1 MNKKIIVAALLAAA
15 FGSAIPVSA
24 QERSYGND
32 GNWQQR
38 SDERDGSWR
47 QRTDEP
53 DASRQHRDEIE
64 RRWEAQRR
72 YDRRVYRDERGDRSR
87 GGWGR
92 TSDYNAGYDGA
103 GPYHNLRRGERLPS
117 RYRSHQYVVND
128 WHGHH
133 LKAPPR
139 GYHWV
144 QTGADYV
151 LVGIATGLIADMILS
166 Q

>member
-1 MNKKIIVAALLAAA
+1 MDKKLIVSALLVAA
-15 FGSAIPVSA
+15 FGSAIPASA
-24 QERSYGND
+24 QDRSYRDRD

-38 SDERDGSWR
+38 TYERDDSAR
-47 QRTDEP
+47 QR
-53 DASRQHRDEIE
+53 RDEIE
-64 RRWEAQRR
+64 RRWDAQRR
-72 YDRRVYRDERGDRSR
+72 YDRRDYRDDRRDHYR
-87 GGWGR
+87 GGLGR

-103 GPYHNLRRGERLPS
+103 GPYHNMHRGERLPS

-128 WHGHH
+128 WRGHH

-151 LVGIATGLIADMILS
+151 LVGIATGLIADMMLNN
-166 Q
+166 

>member
-1 MNKKIIVAALLAAA
+1 MNKKLIVSALLVAA
-15 FGSAIPVSA
+15 FGAAIPATA
-24 QERSYGND
+24 QERSYRDRDGSRQQYSGERD

-38 SDERDGSWR
+38 NDEQ
-47 QRTDEP
+47 QR
-53 DASRQHRDEIE
+53 RDEIE

-72 YDRRVYRDERGDRSR
+72 YDARANRDGHGDSYR

-103 GPYHNLRRGERLPS
+103 GPYHNMHRGERLPS

-128 WHGHH
+128 WRGHH
-133 LKAPPR
+133 LHAPPR

-166 Q
+166 N